1 MNVCRNRR
9 FFTAAAA
16 AVLGVLVLA
25 EPQAAKQGFASGTAL
40 CLDSVLPALF
50 PFFVVCELLM
60 AAPSPAVL
68 LRPLQRVLGLES
80 AEAAQAVV
88 LSWVGGY
95 ARVRKIS
102 RAAVRR
108 GENFPPGRCAA
119 ANFGVLLRAGVCHW
133 LCGRSAAGQCAA
145 RGRAVCGTD
154 RGESGGGGGLPF
166 RGVWAH
172 ARGHT

>member
-40 CLDSVLPALF
+40 CLDRVLPALF

-60 AAPSPAVL
+60 AAPPPAVL

-80 AEAAQAVV
+80 AEAAQAV
-88 LSWVGGY
+88 
-95 ARVRKIS
+95 
-102 RAAVRR
+102 RR

-119 ANFGVLLRAGVCHW
+119 ANFWVLLRAGVCHW
-133 LCGRSAAGQCAA
+133 LCGRAAAGQCAA

-166 RGVWAH
+166 RGVWMH
-172 ARGHT
+172 ARGRT

>member
-40 CLDSVLPALF
+40 CLDRVLPALF

-60 AAPSPAVL
+60 AAPPPAVL
-68 LRPLQRVLGLES
+68 LRPLQRVLL
-80 AEAAQAVV
+80 
-88 LSWVGGY
+88 GGRVR
-95 ARVRKIS
+95 RVRKIS

-119 ANFGVLLRAGVCHW
+119 ANFWVLLRARVCHW
-133 LCGRSAAGQCAA
+133 LCGRAAAGQCAA

-172 ARGHT
+172 ARGRT